1 MKTIT
6 SGTSRLLSAVLAL
19 FLFCTMLIVN
29 SGGIEAFASE
39 YGRFDTPLQLKIL
52 LEDEVVFE
60 TTGQPGDSIRIP
72 EIKTPTGYYIAGLDG
87 EGKYTLV
94 PEKDKSK
101 KQTYEFTFAD
111 QSVTLKAM
119 MKPNNYKIVFDKN
132 TQDDKQSGITGKMTN
147 ITLFYDQEKKL
158 PKNYLK
164 REGYDFIGWNTQA
177 DGKGTMY
184 ADGAMVKNLTTE
196 KGGTVTLYAVWG
208 PEGSAPAVNSSAP
221 STTSAIFSKSSAVIS
236 IAIGILLIAIIAVI
250 IFVATEKK
258 RKQKGTKS

>member
-29 SGGIEAFASE
+29 LGGIEAFASE
-39 YGRFDTPLQLKIL
+39 YSRFDTPLQLKIL

-94 PEKDKSK
+94 PEEDKSK

-111 QSVTLKAM
+111 QSVTLRAM
-119 MKPNNYKIVFDKN
+119 MKQNNYKIVFDKN
-132 TQDDKQSGITGKMTN
+132 TQDDKPSGITGKMTN

-208 PEGSAPAVNSSAP
+208 PEGSAPAVNSSAT
-221 STTSAIFSKSSAVIS
+221 STTSSVFSKSSAVIS
-236 IAIGILLIAIIAVI
+236 IGIGILLIAIIAVI